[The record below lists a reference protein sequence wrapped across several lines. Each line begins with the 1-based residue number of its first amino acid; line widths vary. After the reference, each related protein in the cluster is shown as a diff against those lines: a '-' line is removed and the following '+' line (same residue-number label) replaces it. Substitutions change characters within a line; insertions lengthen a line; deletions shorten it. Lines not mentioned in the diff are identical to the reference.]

1 MVTLTLVSIWLI
13 LRGQDRPTTA
23 SYLADG
29 GGRDDA
35 VMEMVRGWCRAQG
48 DDRRALEGKSSQ
60 ASFPILWSC
69 LIAQTH

>member
-1 MVTLTLVSIWLI
+1 MVILTLVSIWLI

-29 GGRDDA
+29 GDDA

-60 ASFPILWSC
+60 ASSNTVVLF
-69 LIAQTH
+69 